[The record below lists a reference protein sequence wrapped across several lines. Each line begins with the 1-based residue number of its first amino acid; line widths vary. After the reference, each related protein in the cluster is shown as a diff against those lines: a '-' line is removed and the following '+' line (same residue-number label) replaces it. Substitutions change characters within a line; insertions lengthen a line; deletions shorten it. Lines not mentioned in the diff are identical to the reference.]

1 MKYRKLG
8 NKKSQMSAI
17 GLDVGFVLFSSLGKR
32 VIMKKYILGIWMVCL
47 ASLGMAQT
55 PKAEQVM
62 NKKQQYIVE
71 VAALVGKGDLA
82 KLKPVLV
89 AGLEDGMTV
98 NELKEVMVHSYA
110 YGGFPRAL
118 RGLQTFVA
126 VLDERKANGIEDKR
140 GREASPITDTRSK
153 YERGRDILSKIS
165 GVPVD
170 APKADYAVLAP
181 EIEVFLK
188 EHLFAD
194 IFERDVLTY
203 NEREMAT
210 VAVLAAIGGVEP
222 MMKGH
227 IGIALNVGVTPDELR
242 HLFIIIEKQIGHREA
257 DAGRM
262 VLNEVLQSKV

>member
-140 GREASPITDTRSK
+140 GREASPITDTRRQVRARTG
-153 YERGRDILSKIS
+153 YPFQNFGC
-165 GVPVD
+165 
-170 APKADYAVLAP
+170 
-181 EIEVFLK
+181 
-188 EHLFAD
+188 
-194 IFERDVLTY
+194 
-203 NEREMAT
+203 
-210 VAVLAAIGGVEP
+210 
-222 MMKGH
+222 
-227 IGIALNVGVTPDELR
+227 
-242 HLFIIIEKQIGHREA
+242 
-257 DAGRM
+257 AG
-262 VLNEVLQSKV
+262 

>member
-1 MKYRKLG
+1 
-8 NKKSQMSAI
+8 MSAI
-17 GLDVGFVLFSSLGKR
+17 GLDVGSGLFSPFRKR

-47 ASLGMAQT
+47 ASLGMAET

-62 NKKQQYIVE
+62 NNKKQQYIVE

-82 KLKPVLV
+82 KLRPALV

-98 NELKEVMVHSYA
+98 NELKEIMVHSYA
-110 YGGFPRAL
+110 YCGFPHEPL

-153 YERGRDILSKIS
+153 YDRGRDILARIS
-165 GVPVD
+165 GAPVD
-170 APKADYAVLAP
+170 APKPDYAVLAP

-203 NEREMAT
+203 SEREIAT
-210 VAVLAAIGGVEP
+210 VAVLAAVGGVEP
-222 MMKGH
+222 MMKKA
-227 IGIALNVGVTPDELR
+227 IW
-242 HLFIIIEKQIGHREA
+242 
-257 DAGRM
+257 
-262 VLNEVLQSKV
+262 VLL